1 MSLPA
6 TIRSMS
12 PAQVSAVRRL
22 ESAARELPQ
31 VAIDTHHAIH
41 AGTYSRTIRI
51 PAGVLLTGAEI
62 KCATLLVF
70 NGHAAVTLG
79 DEVVELSGY
88 HVIPAMPGRKQA
100 FRTFADSHLTMVFA
114 SSAASVE
121 AAESQF
127 TDEPHLLMS
136 RQPGANNSVIIT
148 GE

>member
-1 MSLPA
+1 MSLPT

-22 ESAARELPQ
+22 ESATRKLPQ
-31 VAIDTHHAIH
+31 VAIDTLHVIH
-41 AGTYSRTIRI
+41 AGLYARTILI
-51 PAGVLLTGAEI
+51 PADVILTGAEI
-62 KCATLLVF
+62 KAATLLIF
-70 NGHAAVTLG
+70 QGHAAVTLG

-100 FRTFADSHLTMVFA
+100 FRTFADSYLTMVFA

-136 RQPGANNSVIIT
+136 RQPGAHNSVIIT

>member
-1 MSLPA
+1 MSLPT

-22 ESAARELPQ
+22 ESAVRELPQ
-31 VAIDTHHAIH
+31 VAIDTLHVIH
-41 AGTYSRTIRI
+41 AGLYARTILV
-51 PAGVLLTGAEI
+51 PADVILTGAEI
-62 KCATLLVF
+62 KVATLLIF
-70 NGHAAVTLG
+70 HGHAAVTLG

>member
-1 MSLPA
+1 MSLPT

-12 PAQVSAVRRL
+12 PAQVTAVRRL
-22 ESAARELPQ
+22 ESAVRELPQ
-31 VAIDTHHAIH
+31 VAINTHHAIH

-70 NGHAAVTLG
+70 NGHAHVTLG
-79 DEVVELSGY
+79 DEVVELLGY
-88 HVIPAMPGRKQA
+88 NVIPAMAGRKQA
-100 FRTFADSHLTMVFA
+100 FLALEDCHLTMIFA

-136 RQPGANNSVIIT
+136 RQPGAHNSVIIT